1 MGLFEKI
8 KPVLVLTVI
17 CLVVTSALSYTNAIT
32 APIIDQNEKEA
43 NNRSR
48 LELIPTA
55 DTFVEVPMAEDVM
68 LQYNGMD
75 VYKAQNGAG
84 YTVSAYGKG
93 FGGKLGVMVAFSPE
107 GDILA
112 TKVIQ
117 SSETPGLGT
126 RISEPS
132 YSDQF
137 LGKNGVI
144 GQEEMVFISGATI
157 SSKAMLAAVNN
168 AAELFAVAKE
178 AE

>member
-1 MGLFEKI
+1 MGMFEKI
-8 KPVLVLTVI
+8 KPVVVLTVI
-17 CLVVTSALSYTNAIT
+17 CFVVTGALSYTNAIT
-32 APIIDQNEKEA
+32 APIIDANEKEA
-43 NNRSR
+43 NNRAR
-48 LELIPTA
+48 LELIPEA
-55 DTFVEVPMAEDVM
+55 DAFVEVPMAEDVM
-68 LQYNGMD
+68 LQYNGLD

-93 FGGKLGVMVAFSPE
+93 FGGKLGVMVAFNPE

-112 TKVIQ
+112 TKVIL
-117 SSETPGLGT
+117 SNETPGLGT
-126 RISEPS
+126 RISEPA

-168 AAELFAVAKE
+168 AAELYAAAKE